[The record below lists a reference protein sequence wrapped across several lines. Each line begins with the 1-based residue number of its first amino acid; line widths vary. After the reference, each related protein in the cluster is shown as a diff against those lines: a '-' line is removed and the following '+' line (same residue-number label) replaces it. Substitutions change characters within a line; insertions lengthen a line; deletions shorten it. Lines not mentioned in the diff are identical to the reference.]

1 MITRV
6 RKYIRDNRMLKAE
19 DMVVAG
25 AVSYTHLYKPKAVY
39 I

>member
-19 DMVVAG
+19 DMVWQG
-25 AVSYTHLYKPKAVY
+25 FPEGR
-39 I
+39 IP